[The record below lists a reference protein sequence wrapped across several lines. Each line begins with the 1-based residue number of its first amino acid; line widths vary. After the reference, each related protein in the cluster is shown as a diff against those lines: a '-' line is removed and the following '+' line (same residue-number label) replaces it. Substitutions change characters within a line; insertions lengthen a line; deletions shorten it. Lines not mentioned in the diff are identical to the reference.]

1 MRYLIGMVLAG
12 LVLAAPGA
20 GRTEVVEQA
29 ENGFVVR
36 QSVEVP
42 RSPSEVWAELLAPA
56 KWWDKAHTWSQDSS
70 GLYIDA
76 QATGCFCELMP
87 RDPKA
92 PEGTRRGSVEHM
104 HVVHVNPNKVL
115 LMEGGLGP
123 LQSEAVTG
131 KLAIIL
137 KPGEEGKT
145 RIFWEYVVGGYFRT
159 KVSEIAPAVDEVLG
173 QQLARLAQR
182 LTPIEDK
189 PAAPEGEGMPKPDK
203 SDPVPD
209 QDKAKPATKPDDKNQ
224 AKSEVTPRL

>member
-1 MRYLIGMVLAG
+1 MRNRIGTVLAG
-12 LVLAAPGA
+12 LALGVPSAGGA
-20 GRTEVVEQA
+20 EVVEQA

-56 KWWDKAHTWSQDSS
+56 KWWDKAHTWSKDAS

-87 RDPKA
+87 KEPKA

-123 LQSEAVTG
+123 LQGEAVTG
-131 KLAIIL
+131 KLVIIL
-137 KPGEEGKT
+137 KPGDEGKT

-159 KVSEIAPAVDEVLG
+159 KVSEIAPAVDGMLG

-182 LTPIEDK
+182 LTPSEDK
-189 PAAPEGEGMPKPDK
+189 PTALEGEDK
-203 SDPVPD
+203 PVPAAV
-209 QDKAKPATKPDDKNQ
+209 QGKAKPAVEPG
-224 AKSEVTPRL
+224 AKDTGN